1 MELFTAT
8 MALVISPCLA
18 IVPLVA
24 SLARALADAFPY
36 VERRYEL
43 LTEDAVAIAND
54 DGRLREALRDQVSLG
69 AAYEYAVYS
78 ECNAVYVLRG
88 DIQSFY
94 DFYFG
99 LREGDP
105 DTE

>member
-1 MELFTAT
+1 MMTEGCEKRCG
-8 MALVISPCLA
+8 IKCL
-18 IVPLVA
+18 
-24 SLARALADAFPY
+24 
-36 VERRYEL
+36 
-43 LTEDAVAIAND
+43 
-54 DGRLREALRDQVSLG
+54 LG

-88 DIQSFY
+88 DIQSSY